1 MTEAGHLWDARL
13 TGQLRSCPS
22 HVWARVVPQTCRTR
36 VAAPHPLRHP
46 TSAPEFALFLSDTA
60 SLPRTPACWG
70 RELGTQGGHWTP
82 TLQVPP
88 VSLLHRPDDVSQE
101 EQLDVSHSGTSAFSP
116 SVSGTGA
123 DAAGLPRQPAG
134 LQHRV
139 QQLGIR
145 CAPPKT
151 AHPGARHI

>member
-1 MTEAGHLWDARL
+1 MGCAAHWSVEELSLSRL
-13 TGQLRSCPS
+13 GKGRPS
-22 HVWARVVPQTCRTR
+22 DMQDKGRGPASS
-36 VAAPHPLRHP
+36 P
-46 TSAPEFALFLSDTA
+46 TPYFSPEFALFLSDTA

-82 TLQVPP
+82 TLQVPL

-116 SVSGTGA
+116 PVSGTGA
-123 DAAGLPRQPAG
+123 DAAGLPRRPAG
-134 LQHRV
+134 KQHRV

-151 AHPGARHI
+151 AHPGTRHI